1 MPMLQVQC
9 RPRLE
14 DIRTKDELWVLSGET
29 RETLKR
35 GRPVQAQV
43 GPSGTP
49 QWLENSQELACLLEA
64 AEMRAACLLFAC
76 GGNARLALAIFSL
89 VRAHCGLY
97 WVCAPAIGRMCTN

>member
-1 MPMLQVQC
+1 MLQVLC

-43 GPSGTP
+43 GPSGTSWAEE
-49 QWLENSQELACLLEA
+49 QSLGIACLHWEA
-64 AEMRAACLLFAC
+64 VALPAACLP
-76 GGNARLALAIFSL
+76 
-89 VRAHCGLY
+89 
-97 WVCAPAIGRMCTN
+97 WQ